1 MKFGDALAIGA
12 GIIIV
17 LLAATEI
24 LARLS
29 VRNGSFLRSVI
40 LGQDNRTSTS
50 KTFIFVWTV
59 LVSWALLSLLV
70 AGQVLHQHKCA
81 NIMDLTAAVKAC
93 SANHDKLGLL
103 QIGWRR
109 FVAGGLTGSY
119 LLLLGIP
126 AAAGVAAKAITQS
139 QVATSKITKPAA
151 TAPEGTTIVARLSQ
165 VFSADDGT
173 TDIGDFQY
181 VVFNLVTAAYFVA
194 HFIREPASG
203 LPVIPDTLLGLTS
216 VSAALYVAKKAVDRG
231 RPVITGVFPLTLR
244 AGQTFTVTGTN
255 LTSDPAAHGTA
266 DLSVSVNA
274 TLATHV
280 AADPVIPDR
289 LTAVVPP
296 GLVPPDK
303 ESIPGSVVVSSAYGA
318 LSDPFP
324 VQCAVP

>member
-12 GIIIV
+12 GIILV
-17 LLAATEI
+17 LLAATEL
-24 LARLS
+24 LARVS
-29 VRNGSFLRSVI
+29 RGSFLRSVI

-50 KTFIFVWTV
+50 KTFIFVWTM

-81 NIMDLTAAVKAC
+81 SMMDLTAAVKAC
-93 SANHDKLGLL
+93 SHNHDKLGLL
-103 QIGWRR
+103 QIGWQR
-109 FVAGGLTGSY
+109 FVASGLTGSY

-139 QVATSKITKPAA
+139 QVATSKITKTPA

-216 VSAALYVAKKAVDRG
+216 VSAALYVAKKAVDRAK
-231 RPVITGVFPLTLR
+231 PVITGVFPLTLR
-244 AGQTFTVTGTN
+244 AGETFTVTGTN
-255 LTSDPAAHGTA
+255 LTSDPAAPGSA
-266 DLSVSVNA
+266 NLSISVNA

-303 ESIPGSVVVSSAYGA
+303 QSIPGSVVVSSAYGA
-318 LSDPFP
+318 LSDPFA
-324 VQCAVP
+324 VQCAAT

>member
-1 MKFGDALAIGA
+1 VKFGDALAIGA
-12 GIIIV
+12 GIIII
-17 LLAATEI
+17 LLAATEV

-29 VRNGSFLRSVI
+29 VRNGSFLRGVI

-81 NIMDLTAAVKAC
+81 TIMDLTAAVKAC
-93 SANHDKLGLL
+93 SHHHDKLGLL
-103 QIGWRR
+103 QIGWQR
-109 FVAGGLTGSY
+109 FVASGLTGSY

-139 QVATSKITKPAA
+139 QVASSQITKPRA
-151 TAPEGTTIVARLSQ
+151 TAPQDATIVARLSQ

-231 RPVITGVFPLTLR
+231 KPVITGVFPYTLR
-244 AGQTFTVTGTN
+244 AGETFTVTGTN
-255 LTSDPAAHGTA
+255 LTADPAAPETA
-266 DLSVSVNA
+266 SISISVNDRVA
-274 TLATHV
+274 PNV
-280 AADPVIPDR
+280 AADPAIPNR
-289 LTAVVPP
+289 LTAVVPE
-296 GLVPPDK
+296 GAVPPDEK
-303 ESIPGSVVVSSAYGA
+303 PPISGSVIVSNAYGA
-318 LSDPFP
+318 LSDPFS
-324 VQCAVP
+324 VQCA